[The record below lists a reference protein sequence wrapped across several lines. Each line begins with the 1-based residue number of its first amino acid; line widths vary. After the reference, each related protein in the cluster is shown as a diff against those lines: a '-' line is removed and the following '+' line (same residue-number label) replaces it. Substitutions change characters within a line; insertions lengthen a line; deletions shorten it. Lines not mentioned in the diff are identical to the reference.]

1 MKRKNDGVFLL
12 EAQQWSEEKD
22 KLKSKRNSAAK
33 VCAYINSMYG
43 TSVNEKMVRKKY
55 TQAILLLH
63 VLDKE
68 GDRFLVVLLIWHC
81 LLLWYHI
88 NKCQMQR

>member
-55 TQAILLLH
+55 T
-63 VLDKE
+63 
-68 GDRFLVVLLIWHC
+68 
-81 LLLWYHI
+81 
-88 NKCQMQR
+88 